1 MVKQK
6 QKELPW
12 VVQRQRIISF
22 CASSTFNNYIP
33 GLCSYGCINGRGL
46 SASLWIFA
54 LLLMP
59 FIARSW
65 VQVKC
70 KLPVKKMDIE
80 PTEEMKKEAKEN
92 ADIEAREK
100 KLRFNG
106 LKPAPEFGENLIK
119 CSE

>member
-1 MVKQK
+1 
-6 QKELPW
+6 
-12 VVQRQRIISF
+12 
-22 CASSTFNNYIP
+22 
-33 GLCSYGCINGRGL
+33 
-46 SASLWIFA
+46 
-54 LLLMP
+54 MP

-106 LKPAPEFGENLIK
+106 LKD
-119 CSE
+119 